1 MRAPLRKRAV
11 ALPVVEHLVAQF
23 EQHGVLLCD
32 RVVRDLPDLERQNAR
47 ARLLPGQRNGAR
59 HADRVDRARAQ
70 YYKYFTGR
78 EYGKQEYYNLG
89 FDSGPLGTEESVE
102 CIITIL
108 RRWCTVRGTHPLY
121 ML

>member
-1 MRAPLRKRAV
+1 MMLSRSPALWDAV
-11 ALPVVEHLVAQF
+11 
-23 EQHGVLLCD
+23 
-32 RVVRDLPDLERQNAR
+32 
-47 ARLLPGQRNGAR
+47 R
-59 HADRVDRARAQ
+59 HAVDRARAQ

-108 RRWCTVRGTHPLY
+108 RRWCNVRGTHPLY